1 MIPGSS
7 HINSSWNRRLL
18 ISPPSMTSFYIYTS
32 EKKQVKRCPPSHGA
46 RCSTSFSLPVC
57 FTFLVVVVVAFTL
70 SLLDYTMT
78 TIRFYYYYNTS
89 LVFSSRFQCL
99 TAAAPRA
106 KFENNSA
113 PTSSL
118 TTTLLYKSIQL
129 ALYNESGWCCCSALL
144 SLYKTA
150 PTPKKKAF

>member
-1 MIPGSS
+1 M
-7 HINSSWNRRLL
+7 
-18 ISPPSMTSFYIYTS
+18 
-32 EKKQVKRCPPSHGA
+32 KRCPPSHGA

-57 FTFLVVVVVAFTL
+57 FTFLVVVVAFTL

-89 LVFSSRFQCL
+89 LVFSSKNRFQCL
-99 TAAAPRA
+99 TAAPRA

-118 TTTLLYKSIQL
+118 PTILYCIN
-129 ALYNESGWCCCSALL
+129 LYS
-144 SLYKTA
+144 SLYIMNQGGVAALRYYHYIKQLQRQ
-150 PTPKKKAF
+150 KKKHFNFLPRGNTWRAVGNCAPMQ